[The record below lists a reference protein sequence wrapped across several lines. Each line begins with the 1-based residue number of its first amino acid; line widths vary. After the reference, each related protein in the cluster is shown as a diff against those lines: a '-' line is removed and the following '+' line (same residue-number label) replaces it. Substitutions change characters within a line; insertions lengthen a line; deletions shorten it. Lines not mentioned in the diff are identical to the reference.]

1 MMKLILEGL
10 CCLVALSAVGMFLV
24 IIYTDFKQEQR
35 EAKLDKRHEAWEEEE
50 HRSQMEF
57 YKNNN
62 H

>member
-10 CCLVALSAVGMFLV
+10 CCLVALSAFGMFLV

-35 EAKLDKRHEAWEEEE
+35 EAKLDKRREAWEEEE

-57 YKNNN
+57 YKNNKL
-62 H
+62 